1 MAFDPYV
8 VFIQAVAYLR
18 ELLELALM
26 VLGCIALVKYIRTP
40 HT

>member
-8 VFIQAVAYLR
+8 VFIQAMAYVK

-26 VLGCIALVKYIRTP
+26 VLGCIALVRYLRTS
-40 HT
+40 HA